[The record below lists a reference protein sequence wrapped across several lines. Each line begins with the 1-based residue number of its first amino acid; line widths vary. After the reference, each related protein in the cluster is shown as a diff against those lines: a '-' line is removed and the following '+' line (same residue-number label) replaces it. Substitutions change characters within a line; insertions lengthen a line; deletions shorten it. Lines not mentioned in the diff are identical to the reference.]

1 MTDSIHTGDF
11 GLPSGIGGAVEDVE
25 RGYRSAVNGLTAHA
39 GGGQASAT
47 ALTAAVNVVGTV
59 ATAADSVK
67 LPAAKK
73 GATMIVVNA
82 SANSMNVFPA
92 TGETIDGAAVNTA
105 KAVAGGKSTMFV
117 CAVDGAWRSFVG
129 A

>member
-1 MTDSIHTGDF
+1 MTDPIHNGDF
-11 GLPSGIGGAVEDVE
+11 GLPSGIGKAVGDLE
-25 RGYRSAVNGLTAHA
+25 RGARSSVNGLTAHA

-47 ALTAAVNVVGTV
+47 LLTAAVNVVGTV

-67 LPAAKK
+67 LPAATKN
-73 GATMIVVNA
+73 ATVIAVNA
-82 SANSMNVFPA
+82 GANSMNVFPA
-92 TGETIDGAAVNTA
+92 TGETIDGGAANAA
-105 KAVAGGKSTMFV
+105 KAVAAGKTTMFV